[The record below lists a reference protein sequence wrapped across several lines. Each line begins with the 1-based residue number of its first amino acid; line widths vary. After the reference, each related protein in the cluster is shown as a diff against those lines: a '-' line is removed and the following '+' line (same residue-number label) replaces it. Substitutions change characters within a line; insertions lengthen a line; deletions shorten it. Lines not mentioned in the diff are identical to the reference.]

1 MNNEKN
7 HVDIRD
13 LKKWAKKHL
22 KPFPT
27 LCEIIQLDPD
37 ILTTQQYL
45 IKQDIY
51 LKLYDIE
58 KEHNKNK

>member
-1 MNNEKN
+1 
-7 HVDIRD
+7 VDIRD

-22 KPFPT
+22 KPFPI

-37 ILTTQQYL
+37 TLTKQQYL
-45 IKQDIY
+45 IKLNIL